1 MTGLPPRV
9 VRLQLLTESRQKTH
23 RRCQREEQ
31 IRYQLGYV
39 PMASSEAL
47 RFGTLMHKGLEA
59 WWTGIDGT
67 ERLGCALEAIQ
78 GLAADEYEAV
88 RLECLLIGY
97 DIRWRSEDFEAIS
110 VEQEFRAPLLN
121 PTTNAP
127 SKTFERAGKID
138 VIARRKSNGRKVII
152 EHKTSGE
159 DISPGSTYWARVRMD
174 GQISGYFRGAEA
186 LGHEVESCIYDVIGK
201 VALKPYKATP
211 EESRKYTKDGRLY
224 ANQRE
229 ADETP
234 VEYRARVLEHI
245 AANPDDYYQRA
256 EIVRLESEL
265 RAYDLETWQQAVQ
278 MRDAQRLGIAPRNPD
293 ACSRFGQL
301 CSYFDVC
308 SGAASL
314 EDERFTKLAWAHP
327 ELAPSEREGDK

>member
-39 PMASSEAL
+39 PLTNAEAL
-47 RFGTLMHKGLEA
+47 RFGTAMHKGLEA

-67 ERLGCALEAIQ
+67 DRLGCALEAVQ
-78 GLAADEYEAV
+78 GLAADPFEAV

-97 DIRWRSEDFEAIS
+97 DVRWKGETYETIA

-121 PTTNAP
+121 PETKAA
-127 SKTFERAGKID
+127 SKTFERAGKLD
-138 VIARRKSNGRKVII
+138 VIAKDAKGRTVII

-159 DISPGSTYWARVRMD
+159 DISPGSSYWARVRMD

-186 LGHEVESCIYDVIGK
+186 LGHEVEACIYDVIGK
-201 VALKPYKATP
+201 VSLRPYKKST
-211 EESRKYTKDGRLY
+211 EIKLKKDGTPY
-224 ANQRE
+224 ANCRLE
-229 ADETP
+229 DETP
-234 VEYRARVLEHI
+234 EEYRARVLEHI

-293 ACSRFGQL
+293 ACSRFGQI
-301 CSYFDVC
+301 CSYFEVC

-327 ELAPSEREGDK
+327 ELTPVERGDSK